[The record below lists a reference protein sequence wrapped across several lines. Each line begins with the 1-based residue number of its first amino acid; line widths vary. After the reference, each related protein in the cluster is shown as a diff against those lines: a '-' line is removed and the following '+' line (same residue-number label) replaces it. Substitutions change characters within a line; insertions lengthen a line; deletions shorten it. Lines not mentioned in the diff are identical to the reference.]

1 MINGSASNRQERAG
15 GAIRVTPS
23 RCTGGNKQSNR
34 DPACRVIY
42 CSRTSMNQPWMQ
54 NFDPLGNPVLSTIA
68 AAIPVCTLFFFLAVL
83 RIPAWKAAVYAF
95 GAGLVV
101 ALAVFHMPPVMVA
114 GAVAQ
119 GLGYAW
125 FGIAWIG
132 VAAVFIYGIAG
143 ESKQFEI
150 IKESIGG
157 ISDDRRLQV
166 LLIAFAFGALLE
178 GAGGG
183 GAPVAVC
190 GAMMIGLGF
199 PPFQTAL
206 LCLIANSA
214 PVAYGGLGNP
224 VRTLVAV
231 TGLPEADFS
240 AMIGRILPII
250 VLILPFWLI
259 RVLCKTRDMLK
270 VWPGLLA
277 CGLTFAIIQFFWS
290 NFMGAALVDILAGLG
305 TLLVLAFFFRKV
317 WSPKIIWRYP
327 GEAAPPQVNPADPLT
342 FPRIVK
348 AWSPFL
354 LLAAFVVLWGLAP
367 VAKFLDSFS
376 WKQPVPGLHL
386 LVIRTPPVVLKAYAE
401 PAMFD
406 ISWLSTPGTGT
417 FIAGLIAGPLLG
429 LSFKRTMEIFFRVFR
444 NLKLSLVAIMAMLG
458 LGYVT
463 RYCGMDATMGM
474 ALAHTGAAFPFFG
487 TMIGWL
493 GVALSGTD
501 AGANALFGSLQM
513 ITANKLGLS
522 PILMGAA
529 NSAGGVMGKMIAAQ
543 SLVIGCAVT
552 GQQGQEGALFRAV
565 MKHSIGLLILVG
577 LLVLMYAY
585 VFPGAIPN
593 GHHYW

>member
-1 MINGSASNRQERAG
+1 MH
-15 GAIRVTPS
+15 
-23 RCTGGNKQSNR
+23 
-34 DPACRVIY
+34 
-42 CSRTSMNQPWMQ
+42 PWLQ
-54 NFDPLGNPVLSTIA
+54 NFNPTGNAALSTIA

-83 RIPAWKAAVYAF
+83 RKPAWLAAVYAF
-95 GAGLVV
+95 IAGLVI
-101 ALAVFHMPPVMVA
+101 ALAVFHMPVTMAA
-114 GAVAQ
+114 GAVAD
-119 GLGYAW
+119 GLVYGW
-125 FGIAWIG
+125 FRIAWVV
-132 VAAVFIYGIAG
+132 VAAVFIYEVAV
-143 ESKQFEI
+143 ESGQFEI
-150 IKESIGG
+150 IKQSIGG
-157 ISDDRRLQV
+157 ISDDRRLQ
-166 LLIAFAFGALLE
+166 LLLVAFAFGALLE

-206 LCLIANSA
+206 LCLLANSA

-240 AMIGRILPII
+240 AMIGRILPIV
-250 VLILPFWLI
+250 VLILPFWLMRI
-259 RVLCKTRDMLK
+259 LCKTRDVLE
-270 VWPGLLA
+270 VWPGLVV
-277 CGLTFAIIQFFWS
+277 CGVTFGSIQFFWS
-290 NFMGAALVDILAGLG
+290 NFMGSSLVDILGGIG
-305 TLLVLAFFFRKV
+305 TLLVLAFFFGKV
-317 WSPKIIWRYP
+317 WQPANVWRIE
-327 GEAAPPQVNPADPLT
+327 GEAPPPKKAAERLGT
-342 FPRIVK
+342 GKILL

-354 LLAAFVVLWGLAP
+354 LLAVLVVLWGIP
-367 VAKFLDSFS
+367 SVTKTLDLVS

-386 LVIRTPPVVLKAYAE
+386 QVIRTPPVVPKAYAE
-401 PAMFD
+401 PALFD
-406 ISWLSTPGTGT
+406 ISWLSTPGTGA

-429 LSFKRTMEIFFRVFR
+429 LSFKRTIQVFIR
-444 NLKLSLVAIMAMLG
+444 STWRLRLSVLAIMAMLG
-458 LGYVT
+458 LGYLT

-474 ALAHTGAAFPFFG
+474 AMARSGVMFPFFG
-487 TMIGWL
+487 TLIGWL

-501 AGANALFGSLQM
+501 AGSNALFGSFQV

-552 GQQGQEGALFRAV
+552 GQEGKEGLLFRAV
-565 MKHSIGLLILVG
+565 LKHSIALAAIVA

>member
-1 MINGSASNRQERAG
+1 MH
-15 GAIRVTPS
+15 
-23 RCTGGNKQSNR
+23 
-34 DPACRVIY
+34 
-42 CSRTSMNQPWMQ
+42 PWLQ
-54 NFDPLGNPVLSTIA
+54 NFNPTGNAALSTIA

-83 RIPAWKAAVYAF
+83 RKPAWLAAVYAF
-95 GAGLVV
+95 IAGLVI
-101 ALAVFHMPPVMVA
+101 ALAVFHMPVTMAA
-114 GAVAQ
+114 GAVAD
-119 GLGYAW
+119 GLVYGW
-125 FGIAWIG
+125 FRIAWVV
-132 VAAVFIYGIAG
+132 VAAVFIYEVAV
-143 ESKQFEI
+143 ESGQFEI
-150 IKESIGG
+150 IKQSIGG
-157 ISDDRRLQV
+157 ISDDRRLQ
-166 LLIAFAFGALLE
+166 LLLVAFAFGALLE

-206 LCLIANSA
+206 LCLLANSA

-240 AMIGRILPII
+240 AMIGRILPLV
-250 VLILPFWLI
+250 VLILPFWLMRI
-259 RVLCKTRDMLK
+259 LCKTRDVLE
-270 VWPGLLA
+270 VWPGLVV
-277 CGLTFAIIQFFWS
+277 CGVTFGSIQFFWS
-290 NFMGAALVDILAGLG
+290 NFMGSSLVDILGGIG
-305 TLLVLAFFFRKV
+305 TLLVLAFFFGKV
-317 WSPKIIWRYP
+317 WQPANVWRIE
-327 GEAAPPQVNPADPLT
+327 GEAPPPKKAAERLGT
-342 FPRIVK
+342 GKILL

-354 LLAAFVVLWGLAP
+354 LLAVLVVLWGIP
-367 VAKFLDSFS
+367 SVTKTLDLVS

-386 LVIRTPPVVLKAYAE
+386 QVIRTPPVVPKAYAE
-401 PAMFD
+401 PALFD
-406 ISWLSTPGTGT
+406 ISWLSTPGTGA

-429 LSFKRTMEIFFRVFR
+429 LSFKRTIQVFIR
-444 NLKLSLVAIMAMLG
+444 STWRLRLSVLAIMAMLG
-458 LGYVT
+458 LGYLT

-474 ALAHTGAAFPFFG
+474 AMARSGVMFPFFG
-487 TMIGWL
+487 TLIGWL

-501 AGANALFGSLQM
+501 AGSNALFGSFQV

-552 GQQGQEGALFRAV
+552 GQEGKEGLLFRAV
-565 MKHSIGLLILVG
+565 LKHSIALAAIVA